1 MTSPTSPASPQPTGP
16 DPHDRSSLPRLVRRG
31 TATQLLVDGEPFVI
45 RGGELGNSSA
55 ERSFLTEHWAK
66 LESLGLNTV
75 VAPVSWDVV
84 EPVEGTF
91 DWTTVDELVDD
102 ASAHGM
108 RLVLLWFGSWKNS
121 MSSYVPGWVKTDVAR
136 FPRARDSRGRAL
148 EILTPFAAVNRDA
161 DARAFAALMRH
172 LREADQRHVVVLV
185 QVENEIGMIPEAR
198 DRTPEADAA
207 FEAAVPAAL
216 MTYLEEHRASLAPE
230 LQLQWT
236 RAGGRDAGTWT
247 EVFGPGPAT
256 DELFM
261 AWAFARYVQT
271 ITAAGKAELDLP
283 MYTNAALIRPG
294 AQPGQYPSAG
304 PLPHL
309 IDVWRAGAPD
319 LDFIAPDIYFPNFV
333 EWADRY
339 VRGGNPL
346 FVPEALRS
354 VDAAANALYAYGRHA
369 AIGFSPFGI
378 ETIEDGP
385 ARMLAAS
392 YDVVR
397 QLSPLIA
404 AHAGDGTMTGLLPP
418 TDDQRSPHR
427 VTLGDVLLEATYERI
442 AAPSLADGVINEVG
456 DRAKDT
462 TRLPA
467 GAIVIRTGPDE
478 LVVAGIGVTLTFHP
492 VATGTETVGI
502 LSCEE
507 GRYDDGA
514 WHHRR
519 WLNGDQTHQGRHVR
533 LEPGR
538 FTGQRV
544 ALYRYR

>member
-1 MTSPTSPASPQPTGP
+1 MTTPSTSPGP
-16 DPHDRSSLPRLVRRG
+16 DPQDRSPLPRLERSG
-31 TATQLLVDGEPFVI
+31 TATQLVVDGAPFII

-55 ERSFLTEHWAK
+55 ERTFLAEHWSR
-66 LESLGLNTV
+66 LEALGLNAV
-75 VAPVSWDVV
+75 VAPVYWDVV
-84 EPVEGTF
+84 EPVEGQF
-91 DWTTVDELVDD
+91 DWRSVDELVED
-102 ASAHGM
+102 AHGYGM

-136 FPRARDSRGRAL
+136 FPRSRDSRGKAL
-148 EILTPFAAVNRDA
+148 EILTPFDDANRDA
-161 DARAFAALMRH
+161 DARAFAALMGH
-172 LREADQRHVVVLV
+172 LREADPEHVVVLV

-207 FEAAVPAAL
+207 FAGPVPAAL
-216 MTYLEEHRASLAPE
+216 MAYLGEHRETLAPE
-230 LQLQWT
+230 LAAQWSA
-236 RAGGRDAGTWT
+236 AGGRSEGTWT
-247 EVFGPGPAT
+247 DVFGAGPAT

-261 AWAFARYVQT
+261 AWAFARYVQAV
-271 ITAAGKAELDLP
+271 TAAGKAELDLP

-294 AQPGQYPSAG
+294 TQPGQYPSAG

-309 IDVWRAGAPD
+309 IDVWRAGAPA
-319 LDFIAPDIYFPNFV
+319 LDFIAPDIYFPNFI

-339 VRGGNPL
+339 VRSGNPL
-346 FVPEALRS
+346 FIPEALRS
-354 VDAAANALYAYGRHA
+354 VDAAANALYAYGKHA

-378 ETIEDGP
+378 ETIEETP
-385 ARMLAAS
+385 ARLLAAS

-397 QLSPLIA
+397 QLTPLLVQ
-404 AHAGDGTMTGLLPP
+404 HAGKGTMTGLLPP
-418 TDDQRSPHR
+418 ADDQRVPHR
-427 VTLGDVLLEATYERI
+427 VPLGDVVLAARYERI

-467 GAIVIRTGPDE
+467 GAIVIATGPDE
-478 LVVAGIGVTLTFHP
+478 LVVGGIGVTLTFDP
-492 VATGTETVGI
+492 VDAGTETVGI

-507 GRYDDGA
+507 GRYDDAGV
-514 WHHRR
+514 WQHRR

-538 FTGQRV
+538 FAIQRV
-544 ALYRYR
+544 RLYRYR

>member
-1 MTSPTSPASPQPTGP
+1 M
-16 DPHDRSSLPRLVRRG
+16 
-31 TATQLLVDGEPFVI
+31 DGAPFVI

-55 ERSFLTEHWAK
+55 ERSYLAQHWPM
-66 LESLGLNTV
+66 LEALGLNAV
-75 VAPVSWDVV
+75 VAPVCWDVV
-84 EPVEGTF
+84 EPVEGEF
-91 DWTTVDELVDD
+91 DWTTLDELVED
-102 ASAHGM
+102 AGAHGM

-121 MSSYVPGWVKTDVAR
+121 MSSYVPRWVKTDVER
-136 FPRARDSRGRAL
+136 FPRSRDSRGRAL
-148 EILTPFAAVNRDA
+148 EILTPFDDTNRDA
-161 DARAFAALMRH
+161 DARAFAALLRH
-172 LREADQRHVVVLV
+172 LREVDEQHVVVLV

-198 DRTPEADAA
+198 DRTPEADSA
-207 FEAAVPAAL
+207 FAEPVPVEL
-216 MTYLEEHRASLAPE
+216 MAYLDRHRDTLAPE
-230 LQLQWT
+230 LLTQWAA
-236 RAGGRDAGTWT
+236 AGGRTEGTWT
-247 EVFGPGPAT
+247 EVFGAGPAT

-271 ITAAGKAELDLP
+271 VTAAGKAELDLP

-294 AQPGQYPSAG
+294 TAPGQYPSAG

-309 IDVWRAGAPD
+309 IDVWRAGAPA

-339 VRGGNPL
+339 ARGGNPL

-354 VDAAANALYAYGRHA
+354 VDAAANALYAYGKHA

-378 ETIEDGP
+378 ETIEDHA
-385 ARMLAAS
+385 ARMLTAS

-397 QLSPLIA
+397 QLTPLISE
-404 AHAGDGTMTGLLPP
+404 HAGDGTMTGLLPP
-418 TDDQRSPHR
+418 AEDQRSPHR
-427 VTLGDVLLEATYERI
+427 VPLGDVLLEAKYERI

-456 DRAKDT
+456 DRTKDT

-478 LVVAGIGVTLTFHP
+478 LVVGGIGVTLTFHP
-492 VATGTETVGI
+492 AEPGVETVGI
-502 LSCEE
+502 LGCEE
-507 GRYDDGA
+507 GRFDDGV
-514 WHHRR
+514 WQHRR

-538 FTGQRV
+538 FAVQRV
-544 ALYRYR
+544 TLYRYR